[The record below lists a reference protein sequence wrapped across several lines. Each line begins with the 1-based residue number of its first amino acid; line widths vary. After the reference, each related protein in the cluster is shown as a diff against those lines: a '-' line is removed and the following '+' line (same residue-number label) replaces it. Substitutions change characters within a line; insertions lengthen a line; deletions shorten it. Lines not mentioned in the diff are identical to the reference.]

1 MIKYSYI
8 LSWTNLDKLGKNS
21 GLIFEQKVRMVP
33 TLSLQG
39 YPYPYAKFLFN
50 ITILKMVTLRQAGKV
65 EFDFYN
71 WTQMMIKENELTKAF
86 IMNWAVS
93 SYYNV

>member
-1 MIKYSYI
+1 
-8 LSWTNLDKLGKNS
+8 
-21 GLIFEQKVRMVP
+21 
-33 TLSLQG
+33 
-39 YPYPYAKFLFN
+39 
-50 ITILKMVTLRQAGKV
+50 MVTLRQAGKV